1 MKITP
6 EQYKA
11 VQSYINYMKD
21 LVANSSVKN
30 ARFQLVGS
38 PSNTLQ
44 RASIKKSKSP
54 IAMLPPPTAF
64 PSSAKATVQN
74 ATSNNNP
81 FYNSIWSLIK
91 DNPKTSYTA
100 LSGLFS
106 APVLYSMFG
115 GSEDTS
121 SGIVTNSSNA
131 DINNYKLLA
140 NKAKQDIN
148 KEYAAARNR
157 TTGTNK
163 GTYTQSAIQKADNN
177 LKQLNELD
185 ARIDTN
191 MAKLKALETETLRRI
206 QEQQTNQ
213 KLPQNPQSGN
223 VWDTSSADI
232 GIFDAPDNYTP
243 ITPYNP
249 MLQFTPILSN
259 KSTNN
264 TTENV
269 TNKPV
274 NQGTTQGTNVP
285 EKKEIPATDTNT
297 PKNAIGNSINKVIN
311 QNAKKDTGRVVTKY
325 TPYTPVEIP
334 GFNAAEHIKNNP
346 EFAIPKQEFSN
357 NTGSTSQPTKTPLTE
372 SQSDYYRYLT
382 GYRRMDPNQAILSMG
397 LDPNKYYYQHD
408 PAYYH

>member
-1 MKITP
+1 MKMKITP

-21 LVANSSVKN
+21 LVVNPSVKN

-44 RASIKKSKSP
+44 RASIKKPKSP

-91 DNPKTSYTA
+91 GNPKTSYTA

-148 KEYAAARNR
+148 KEYANARKTNSNS
-157 TTGTNK
+157 TGVSSSTN
-163 GTYTQSAIQKADNN
+163 TQSTTQNANN
-177 LKQLNELD
+177 DLKQLNELST
-185 ARIDTN
+185 RIDTN
-191 MAKLKALETETLRRI
+191 MAKLKALEEETLRRL
-206 QEQQTNQ
+206 QEQQAQ
-213 KLPQNPQSGN
+213 AKQSNGS
-223 VWDTSSADI
+223 TDI
-232 GIFDAPDNYTP
+232 GIFDTPDNYTP
-243 ITPYNP
+243 ITPNNP
-249 MLQFTPILSN
+249 MLPDTPILSN
-259 KSTNN
+259 KSINN

-274 NQGTTQGTNVP
+274 DQGTTQGTNVP
-285 EKKEIPATDTNT
+285 EKKKIPATDTNT
-297 PKNAIGNSINKVIN
+297 SKNAIGNSIKKVTN
-311 QNAKKDTGRVVTKY
+311 QNAKKDTGSARVDTKY
-325 TPYTPVEIP
+325 IPYTPVEIP

-346 EFAIPKQEFSN
+346 EFAMPKQEFSN
-357 NTGSTSQPTKTPLTE
+357 NTGSTSQPTKTALNE